1 MTLEKYCPF
10 SPKYFVLAYIAKGEI
25 FHLAEA
31 NWGKEE
37 KVMVLSIKNLFPLT
51 QDINLAVDYG
61 CAEAVF
67 GVLHW
72 RAFCPFVLARVVPK
86 RSVT

>member
-1 MTLEKYCPF
+1 M
-10 SPKYFVLAYIAKGEI
+10 YIAKGEK
-25 FHLAEA
+25 FHFAEA
-31 NWGKEE
+31 NCCKEE
-37 KVMVLSIKNLFPLT
+37 KASVVSVKNLLPLT

-72 RAFCPFVLARVVPK
+72 RAFCPSILAWVVAK

>member
-1 MTLEKYCPF
+1 
-10 SPKYFVLAYIAKGEI
+10 
-25 FHLAEA
+25 
-31 NWGKEE
+31 
-37 KVMVLSIKNLFPLT
+37 MVLSVKNLFPLT

-72 RAFCPFVLARVVPK
+72 RAFCPFVLAWVVPK